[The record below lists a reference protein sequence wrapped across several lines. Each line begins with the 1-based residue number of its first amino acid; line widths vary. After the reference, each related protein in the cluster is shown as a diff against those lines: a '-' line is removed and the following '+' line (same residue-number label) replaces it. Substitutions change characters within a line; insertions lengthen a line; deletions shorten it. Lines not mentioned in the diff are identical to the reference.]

1 MLSELC
7 RLHSLG
13 RQHNTLDTVRESG
26 LKWENWKNT
35 YFFLL
40 QDLSRR
46 EKCFPDNLRGKV
58 ASLTQDLKNK
68 ERSVDFQKVL
78 RCLLCLTSSPTFLV
92 FDVLDNWEHSCSVLW
107 RVSFYWGLSHG
118 FITVRLGWGGWIW
131 WARLQ
136 WWIDLLV
143 ISYQGYT
150 ITWFTVTDV
159 DLDHL
164 AEVSWVL
171 PCQVMPHL
179 LPPLDFSPTG
189 IPLLSPSYIQDHLC
203 IPVPPLVAS
212 CALKTPHSPHPVPVM
227 HHVIIISRTKITWS
241 HDQRPSTIISTQTQT
256 SLGK

>member
-1 MLSELC
+1 MGELKKYICFFYFKTYQGGKNAFLTISEEK
-7 RLHSLG
+7 LH
-13 RQHNTLDTVRESG
+13 RWRKIWRIRREV
-26 LKWENWKNT
+26 WT
-35 YFFLL
+35 
-40 QDLSRR
+40 SRR
-46 EKCFPDNLRGKV
+46 FLGASCVWQHLQLFLYSM
-58 ASLTQDLKNK
+58 SLTIG
-68 ERSVDFQKVL
+68 STVAPFCG
-78 RCLLCLTSSPTFLV
+78 RCPSSGVCLM
-92 FDVLDNWEHSCSVLW
+92 
-107 RVSFYWGLSHG
+107 
-118 FITVRLGWGGWIW
+118 VRLGWGGWIW

-150 ITWFTVTDV
+150 ITWFTATDV

-179 LPPLDFSPTG
+179 IPPLDFSPTG

-212 CALKTPHSPHPVPVM
+212 SPLKTPHSPHPVPVM